1 MEAAPENGADAPAA
15 VPKEEP
21 AADAAPAT
29 ADEGAATAG
38 GEDANKGSAES
49 TEPAPVKAEEGGAPP
64 PAAPAVAGTDTAAV
78 TTTKPS
84 GDAEGGGETKAEGG
98 DTKLLKE
105 LDDEAPKTFP
115 QVVRTIQHRFTY
127 VGSHYSSSVHWLF
140 CEWIRW
146 PQ

>member
-1 MEAAPENGADAPAA
+1 MEGATENGADAPAA

-21 AADAAPAT
+21 AADAAPAP

-38 GEDANKGSAES
+38 GEDANKGTAES
-49 TEPAPVKAEEGGAPP
+49 TEPAPVKTEDGVAPA
-64 PAAPAVAGTDTAAV
+64 PAAAGTDTAAT

-84 GDAEGGGETKAEGG
+84 GDAAEGGGETKAEGG

-115 QVVRTIQHRFTY
+115 QVVSTIQCRFY
-127 VGSHYSSSVHWLF
+127 LCLF
-140 CEWIRW
+140 ELY
-146 PQ
+146 